1 MNLNDFDLNN
11 VQRIG
16 LDKIK
21 LSNLAIIGEIDFHKL
36 TDSKNSIEIH
46 QTENKTRRCR
56 RYMPDTHAGI
66 TKIIIKDN
74 EIFSDLI
81 IGCASDSNGLPIEYV
96 YLTITVSNVNGC
108 NLENMTYDEY
118 SDYIESVISYIEH
131 QYGIALMYDC
141 VKLDYAEINAN
152 ILLNYDFPKYGRVL
166 KLLMSLFDNHLGK
179 LSGYEKLKDRKGAQ
193 VESYKRG
200 NKSKEIIFYDKM
212 QELEDTGNSIEDDV
226 SILRIELRLKDKKK
240 IKSALGSCIWGEIN
254 DTVIVECFHREIY
267 HQLSK
272 KFEQWEEER
281 EKELKRL
288 ILNCKKK
295 SKKVWHHLLMQE
307 IRNKSESMTIPHIL
321 DIEQVCNAYRQL
333 PDPNGNVNR
342 SIKSLLNIS
351 IDNDIYRNNDID
363 KVFEILD
370 TLESYIISV
379 L

>member
-1 MNLNDFDLNN
+1 MKLDDSDLSKI
-11 VQRIG
+11 QRIG

-36 TDSKNSIEIH
+36 TNEKNNIEIH
-46 QTENKTRRCR
+46 QTTNKSRRCR

-74 EIFSDLI
+74 QIFQDLI
-81 IGCASDSNGLPIEYV
+81 VGCASDSNGFPIEYV
-96 YLTITVSNVNGC
+96 YLSLTVSNISGY
-108 NLENMTYDEY
+108 NLENMSHEEY
-118 SDYIESVISYIEH
+118 SDYIESVINYIAH
-131 QYGIALMYDC
+131 QYGIALLYDC

-179 LSGYEKLKDRKGAQ
+179 LSSYEKLKDKGTK

-200 NKSKEIIFYDKM
+200 NKSKEIIFYDKTK
-212 QELEDTGNSIEDDV
+212 ELEDMGNGLEDDI

-240 IKSALGSCIWGEIN
+240 IKSAIGSCLWGEID
-254 DTVIVECFHREIY
+254 DTKIVECFHQEIY

-272 KFEQWEEER
+272 KFERWEEER

-288 ILNCKKK
+288 ILNCRKR
-295 SKKVWHHLLMQE
+295 SQKVWHHLLMQE
-307 IRNKSESMTIPHIL
+307 IRNKSESMMIPYIL
-321 DIEQVCNAYRQL
+321 DIEQVCNAYREL
-333 PDPNGNVNR
+333 PDPNRNVNR
-342 SIKSLLNIS
+342 SIKSLLNIP
-351 IDNDIYRNNDID
+351 IENDIYSNNDIG
-363 KVFEILD
+363 KVFEIFDSLD
-370 TLESYIISV
+370 TYITSA